1 MCNIARVQ
9 SWDDLRVFLAVARA
23 GRVAGAARTLGVE
36 HSTVARRLSGLESAV
51 GAALFYRTAGGYQL
65 TPAGSIVL
73 AGAET
78 MERGILGL
86 GARLREQAGPLA
98 GRVRV
103 AMLDEFASHWLAP
116 NLPRF
121 RSRFPELE
129 LQLVTGIAPLDL
141 TRGEAE
147 VAIRTP
153 RPRQTGL
160 SAVRLARVGMGLY
173 ASRAFVAGKRL
184 RVDASS
190 RGLDLL
196 VYLPAYAALQNAPWF
211 QPVLASSRVLLVTNS
226 THTLLAAARAGAG
239 IAVVPH
245 FMAKAYPEL
254 VAVSDDVSLADDF
267 MWLVTHPEFRRDPKV
282 RAVTGWL
289 REIGAELR

>member
-1 MCNIARVQ
+1 MQ

-23 GRVAGAARTLGVE
+23 GRVAAAARQLGVE
-36 HSTVARRLSGLESAV
+36 HSTVARRIAGLERAV
-51 GAALFYRTAGGYQL
+51 GAALFYRTTGGYQL
-65 TPAGSIVL
+65 TPQGTIVL

-78 MERGILGL
+78 MERGMLAF

-98 GRVRV
+98 GRVRL
-103 AMLDEFASHWLAP
+103 AMLDEFASHWVAP
-116 NLPRF
+116 ILPAF
-121 RSRFPELE
+121 RSRFPDLE

-147 VAIRTP
+147 LAIRSP
-153 RPRQTGL
+153 RPRQSGL
-160 SAVRLARVGMGLY
+160 SAVKLAHVSTGLY
-173 ASRAFVAGKRL
+173 ASRAYIAGKRL
-184 RVDASS
+184 RIDASS

-239 IAVVPH
+239 IAVLPH
-245 FMAKAYPEL
+245 FMASAYPEL
-254 VAVSDDVSLADDF
+254 AAVSEDVSQNVP

-282 RAVTGWL
+282 RAVAAWL
-289 REIGAELR
+289 REVGAPLR